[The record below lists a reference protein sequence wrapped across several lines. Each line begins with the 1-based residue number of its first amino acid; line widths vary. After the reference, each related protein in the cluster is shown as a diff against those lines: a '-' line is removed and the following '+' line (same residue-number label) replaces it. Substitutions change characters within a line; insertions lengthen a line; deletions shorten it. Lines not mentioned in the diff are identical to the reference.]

1 MKQYLFGPIPK
12 LPAKSIAWIMPLILS
27 GLMSASLSCFNMWM
41 YSGFFEGFFQA
52 WLNSWALSWVV
63 AYPLIL
69 IFLPLVRKFLLLI
82 IAAPPANH
90 HKEQP

>member
-12 LPAKSIAWIMPLILS
+12 LPVKSIAWIMPLILS

-52 WLNSWALSWVV
+52 WLNSWLLSWLV

-69 IFLPLVRKFLLLI
+69 IFLPLVRNFLLQITQTPLVN
-82 IAAPPANH
+82 NH
-90 HKEQP
+90 KK